1 MKLKKLSNQVMVITG
16 ASSGIG
22 LATAR
27 MAARR
32 GTKLVL
38 AARSR
43 QSLRKLVKEI
53 KDQGGDAIE
62 VVADVRNPK
71 DVHSIAEAAHEE
83 FGGFDTWV
91 NNAGIGMYGD
101 LEDTPIKDMR
111 SLFETN
117 FWGMVYG
124 SLEAV
129 KTLRQRGGTLINVGS
144 TVSDRAIPPQGIY
157 AASKHAVKGFTD
169 SLRME
174 LEEDDAPVYVTLIK
188 PAAIDTPFT
197 TNAKNFLGKEPHH
210 APPVYAPEAV
220 ARAILHAAES
230 PQRDIMV
237 GGSAKMNEEMGHFA
251 PGLADRYMA
260 RKMKKQQ
267 MTNRPAGPL
276 DDNALDH
283 ASEDLRE
290 RGNYEGNV
298 YERSYYTDASMH
310 PAITGAAIAGVGL
323 AIGAAIWRARK
334 AA

>member
-1 MKLKKLSNQVMVITG
+1 MKPKKLGNQVMVITG

-27 MAARR
+27 VASRR
-32 GTKLVL
+32 GAKLVL

-43 QSLRKLVKEI
+43 QSLRKLVKELR
-53 KDQGGDAIE
+53 DEGGKAIE

-71 DVHSIAEAAHEE
+71 DVHAIAKAAHDE

-91 NNAGIGMYGD
+91 NNAGIGIYGD

-111 SLFETN
+111 ALFETN

-129 KTLRQRGGTLINVGS
+129 KELRRRGGTLINVGS

-174 LEEDDAPVYVTLIK
+174 LEEDNAPVYVTLIK

-210 APPVYAPEAV
+210 ARPVYTPEVV
-220 ARAILHAAES
+220 ARAILHAAEN
-230 PQRDIMV
+230 PQRDIMI
-237 GGSAKMNEEMGHFA
+237 GASAKMNEEIGHHA
-251 PGLADRYMA
+251 PGLADRYMS
-260 RKMKKQQ
+260 RKMKRQQ
-267 MTNRPAGPL
+267 MSDRPAGPV

-283 ASEDLRE
+283 ASDDLRE
-290 RGNYEGNV
+290 RGNYEGKV
-298 YERSYYTDASMH
+298 YEHSYYTEASMH
-310 PAITGAAIAGVGL
+310 PAISGAAIAGVGL